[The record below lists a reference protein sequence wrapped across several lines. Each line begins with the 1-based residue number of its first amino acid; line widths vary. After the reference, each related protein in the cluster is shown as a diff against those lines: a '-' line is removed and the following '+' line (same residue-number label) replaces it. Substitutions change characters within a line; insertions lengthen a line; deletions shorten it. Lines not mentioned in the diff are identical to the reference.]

1 VSDEPD
7 DIQEMLQAVHESIA
21 NRTFEMI
28 DYAMIRL
35 EDDLLR
41 LGKEAAEDTFRT
53 IVRALREQADAFESR
68 IINNEEF
75 WAEFAEAQTELDE
88 DDEDDD
94 LPYWGG
100 SNEHN

>member
-1 VSDEPD
+1 MSDEPD
-7 DIQEMLQAVHESIA
+7 EIQEVLHAIHEGVA

-41 LGKEAAEDTFRT
+41 LGKDVAEDTYRT

-68 IINNEEF
+68 IINNEGF
-75 WAEFAEAQTELDE
+75 WAEFAEAQEELDDE
-88 DDEDDD
+88 DDDD

-100 SNEHN
+100 SNEQN

>member
-1 VSDEPD
+1 MDDDNAEPED
-7 DIQEMLQAVHESIA
+7 MLKAVHDSIA

-41 LGKEAAEDTFRT
+41 LGRTVAEDTYRT
-53 IVRALREQADAFESR
+53 IVRALREQADDFEVR

-75 WAEFAEAQTELDE
+75 WAEFEEAQGDLDE
-88 DDEDDD
+88 DDDP
-94 LPYWGG
+94 PYWGG
-100 SNEHN
+100 SNEQN